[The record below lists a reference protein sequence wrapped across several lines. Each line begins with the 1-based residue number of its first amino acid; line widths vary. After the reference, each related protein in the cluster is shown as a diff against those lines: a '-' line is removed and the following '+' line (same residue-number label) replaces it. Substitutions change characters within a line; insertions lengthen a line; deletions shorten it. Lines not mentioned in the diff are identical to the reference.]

1 MSEQREPG
9 APRVVEDRLVYHG
22 KIADM
27 RAVKIDVGDGKTVE
41 REIVEHEP
49 VAVMVPVDADGN
61 VVLVRQYRLPA
72 KGVLLEVPAGGIDGG
87 ESPEEAAQRELRE
100 ETGLQARRLTLLGEF
115 YVSPG
120 FLTEYMHVF
129 LAEGLEEAH
138 AEADEDEDIV
148 IVRMPLAEAVGMAE
162 RGELRDAK
170 SIAAILLAARRLGVG

>member
-1 MSEQREPG
+1 VI
-9 APRVVEDRLVYHG
+9 ADRLVHKGHAAELHVVTLDIGGG
-22 KIADM
+22 KQVD
-27 RAVKIDVGDGKTVE
+27 
-41 REIVEHEP
+41 REIVEHKP

-72 KGVLLEVPAGGIDGG
+72 KSVLLEVPAGGIDEG

-138 AEADEDEDIV
+138 AEPDADEDIV
-148 IVRMPLAEAVGMAE
+148 VVRMPLAEAVGLAE

-170 SIAAILLAARRLGVG
+170 TIAAILLAGRRLGVG